1 MPQLT
6 ILLIDDDPLA
16 LELMTFLIQQ
26 GLRRAKVFPISDSRL
41 ALGACRASPFDCAI
55 IDYQMPGENGL
66 VVAKALRREFPYL
79 PIILCTGAGDE
90 ALVARAL
97 KSGVNDYIP
106 KSKMTPDSVART
118 VRNAVRNSAQSRMID
133 EQRAELEGFAY
144 ALAHDFKQPVRQLM
158 VFSALI
164 ADAVRSGN
172 VSELDRHVMFL
183 TGAAG
188 RLDALVDVMSQYTLL
203 NKPPALGDVNL
214 NSVLAGVRSSL
225 GHYIAEAGGELVVD
239 EGPVIRGNEALVG
252 QILQNLI
259 VNGLKY
265 NAQPTPVVTV
275 RHKVAKGHC
284 LVVVSDNG
292 IGIEADYLEDIFKPL
307 MRLHTSAEY
316 AGSGLGLTLA
326 RKAVI
331 AQGGMIWC
339 SSKVGVGSEFS
350 VRLPLARAR
359 AA

>member
-1 MPQLT
+1 MPHPS

-16 LELMTFLIQQ
+16 LELITLLIQQ
-26 GLRRAKVFPISDSRL
+26 GLGRARVRTLSNPRQAL
-41 ALGACRASPFDCAI
+41 AVCRETAFDCAV
-55 IDYQMPGENGL
+55 IDYKMPGENGL

-79 PIILCTGAGDE
+79 PIILCTGTGDE

-97 KSGVNDYIP
+97 TSGVNDYIP
-106 KSKMTPDSVART
+106 KPKMTPDSLARAI
-118 VRNAVRNSAQSRMID
+118 RNAIRTTTQSRTID
-133 EQRAELEGFAY
+133 GQRAELEGFAY

-158 VFSALI
+158 VFSSLI
-164 ADAVRSGN
+164 ADAVRSGDT
-172 VSELDRHVMFL
+172 SEIDRHVAFL

-203 NKPPALGDVNL
+203 NKPPALGDVDL

-225 GHYIAEAGGELVVD
+225 GHYIDETGGELVVE
-239 EGPVIRGNEALVG
+239 EGPIVRANEALVG
-252 QILQNLI
+252 QVLQNLI

-265 NAQPTPVVTV
+265 NTRSKPVVTV
-275 RHKVAKGHC
+275 RHKIVKGHC

-292 IGIEADYLEDIFKPL
+292 IGIEPDYLEDIFKPL
-307 MRLHTSAEY
+307 VRLHTSAEY

-326 RKAVI
+326 RKAVTV
-331 AQGGMIWC
+331 QGGAIWC

-350 VRLPLARAR
+350 VRLPLAKAK